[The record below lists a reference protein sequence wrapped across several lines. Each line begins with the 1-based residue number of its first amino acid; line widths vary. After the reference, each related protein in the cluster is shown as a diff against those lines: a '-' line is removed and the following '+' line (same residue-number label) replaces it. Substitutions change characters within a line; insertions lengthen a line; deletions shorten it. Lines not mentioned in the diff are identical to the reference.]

1 MLDRGGELG
10 LLSATVAA
18 VVHRPAVR
26 RSLPI
31 SALLGAVLFGAC
43 RDRPSPPGS
52 TAVPQAGSAASAAD
66 AVARPALPPRGGEV
80 TLVTDAD
87 ALAALEARG
96 FSFGARF
103 AHVQGESGA
112 VLATSAR
119 YASLVEWIRSDLD
132 ELLAGYAEGRP
143 SIGTSKKTAREIDPK
158 WALFNRAWLTSAAL
172 RYELV
177 GVVNRFDR
185 RVLSPYA
192 ATCGEIRLIYRA
204 AYAGPREGS
213 RLPLTI
219 VVVHP
224 NVSSD
229 CGVAARAW
237 LSPDGVVPKGPA
249 LADWLANGPL
259 RAIAEGRSA
268 PVRFELDVLVEMWS
282 RFVQGFMGP
291 GSHHRYSLRVFVP
304 EGERL
309 RPAPLDNT
317 PDVAAVLASKEKKKA
332 LLAWIV
338 EQRRAIDEGRAA
350 LPALPLVGEVR
361 ATKVSSVTA
370 MGLTRAANRPF
381 SRIFADDLTTFR
393 GALGLASDGEARA
406 LLRKLDML
414 TCNGCHVT
422 RSVLGLHL
430 LGEER
435 DAAAYRDPAAHAA
448 DPAFAVDLDTKDRHP
463 HDAGGELRK
472 DAPLEARVVVNR
484 LAVPVSPHLHDESAR
499 RADDLRRYLEAGAPT
514 NLLAPGSFVPM
525 PPADRG
531 ASKGVYGAPCALDEP
546 SVVGPDRADL
556 ACRSGLRCAPIDGS
570 GYGQCVG
577 IYGDPSK
584 DLRAVGD
591 PFEIQKYSVGA
602 GDLWARADA
611 AADFGPLARAL
622 PCIGGGPTGRE
633 MGFPFG
639 GVCAPTVQ
647 RLVVDLVAEGH
658 STACPASD
666 GPVPLGES
674 AYVTA
679 SGAIQKAR
687 VEGGREV
694 VCTFE
699 PFRAAD
705 TWGFMSTAAMVWNST
720 APAFLQACDLDRPCR
735 DEYVCMRRPVRANA
749 SLRDPHQG
757 ACVAGYVLA
766 QLEIDAHK
774 VP

>member
-1 MLDRGGELG
+1 M
-10 LLSATVAA
+10 S
-18 VVHRPAVR
+18 AVR
-26 RSLPI
+26 VC
-31 SALLGAVLFGAC
+31 LLVSAVLFGAC
-43 RDRPSPPGS
+43 RDRPAPPAP
-52 TAVPQAGSAASAAD
+52 TPPAASTPASTT
-66 AVARPALPPRGGEV
+66 VARPALPPKGGEV
-80 TLVTDAD
+80 TVVTDPE
-87 ALAALEARG
+87 ALVALEARG

-103 AHVQGESGA
+103 ARVLGESGA
-112 VLATSAR
+112 VLATSQR
-119 YASLVEWIRSDLD
+119 YASLVEWIRADLD
-132 ELLAGYAEGRP
+132 GLLAGYAEGRP
-143 SIGTSKKTAREIDPK
+143 SIGTSKKTAREIDAK
-158 WALFNRAWLTSAAL
+158 WALFNRHWLTSPAL
-172 RYELV
+172 HYELV

-185 RVLSPYA
+185 RVLSPFA
-192 ATCGEIRLIYRA
+192 ATCGEIRLVYRA
-204 AYAGPREGS
+204 AYTGPRESS
-213 RLPLTI
+213 RLPLTV

-229 CGVAARAW
+229 CGVTARAW
-237 LSPDGVVPKGPA
+237 ITPDGVVPKGPA
-249 LADWLANGPL
+249 LAAWLADGPL
-259 RAIAEGRSA
+259 RAIGDGKSA
-268 PVRFELDVLVEMWS
+268 PVRFELDALVEMWS

-309 RPAPLDNT
+309 APAPLDNT

-350 LPALPLVGEVR
+350 LPVLPVVGEVR

-370 MGLTRAANRPF
+370 MGLTRAANRPY
-381 SRIFADDLTTFR
+381 SRIFADDLPAFR
-393 GALGLASDGEARA
+393 GALGLGSDGEARA
-406 LLRKLDML
+406 FLRKLDML
-414 TCNGCHVT
+414 TCNGCHVA
-422 RSVLGLHL
+422 RSVLGFHL
-430 LGEER
+430 LGDER
-435 DAAAYRDPAAHAA
+435 DDAAYRDPAAHAA
-448 DPAFAVDLDTKDRHP
+448 DPGFAVDLDTKDKHP
-463 HDAGGELRK
+463 HDASGDLRK

-484 LAVPVSPHLHDESAR
+484 LAVPVSPHLRDESIR
-499 RADDLRRYLEAGAPT
+499 RADDLRRYLEAGAPAD
-514 NLLAPGSFVPM
+514 LLQPGSFVSM

-531 ASKGVYGAPCALDEP
+531 ALKGVYGAPCALDEP

-577 IYGDPSK
+577 LYGDPSK

-602 GDLWARADA
+602 SNLWARADVA
-611 AADFGPLARAL
+611 TDFGPLSRAL
-622 PCIGGGPTGRE
+622 ACIGGGPTGRE

-647 RLVVDLVAEGH
+647 KLVVDLVAEGL

-674 AYVTA
+674 AYVTSDGTIVKSKVA
-679 SGAIQKAR
+679 GA
-687 VEGGREV
+687 REV

-705 TWGFMSTAAMVWNST
+705 NWGFMSTAAMVWNST

-735 DEYVCMRRPVRANA
+735 DEYVCMRRPVRADA
-749 SLRDPHQG
+749 GLRDPHQG

-774 VP
+774 IP